1 MGKRIPMPAWPA
13 LLFLPLAAMAADPA
27 RTQAVPELPLGILA
41 RPLPRGEE
49 TGRVILQHGADEV
62 PVYVRSVQPD
72 SVDGSA
78 YRIAFAALDADGDGF
93 IDRDE
98 AAAHPPLADE
108 FNALD
113 TRRRGRLDRQDLA
126 GWLTD

>member
-72 SVDGSA
+72 SVDG
-78 YRIAFAALDADGDGF
+78 YRGRCTRRPAADA
-93 IDRDE
+93 RR
-98 AAAHPPLADE
+98 L
-108 FNALD
+108 
-113 TRRRGRLDRQDLA
+113 RRGR
-126 GWLTD
+126 